1 MYQSGNEKYCA
12 AFETA
17 LAELEQIYSEFQRMR
32 IRKERIEGVLEALR
46 PLVDSADHIVAQV
59 NQPSQVSSPSSSPV
73 IEPEATPH
81 QSPAQPLASANV
93 SSDPLQRRID
103 SVLGLAV
110 A

>member
-1 MYQSGNEKYCA
+1 MYQSGSEKYCA

-17 LAELEQIYSEFQRMR
+17 LEELEQIYSEFQRMR
-32 IRKERIEGVLEALR
+32 IRKERIEGVVEALK
-46 PLVDSADHIVAQV
+46 PLVDSADYVVAQP
-59 NQPSQVSSPSSSPV
+59 NQPGQSSTQSSSPV
-73 IEPEATPH
+73 IEPEVTPH
-81 QSPAQPLASANV
+81 QSPAQPLTSANL